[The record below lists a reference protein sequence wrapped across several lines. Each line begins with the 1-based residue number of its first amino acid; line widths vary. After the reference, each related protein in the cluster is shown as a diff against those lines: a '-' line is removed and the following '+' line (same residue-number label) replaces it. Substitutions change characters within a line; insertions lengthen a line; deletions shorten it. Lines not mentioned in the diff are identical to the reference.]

1 MKGRVVMRGTV
12 LFAIMLIAFA
22 APPAVAED
30 DDWDESRWEELD
42 ESREEPTEERPML
55 MGPHTLPAGNF
66 GLRLS
71 GGMMFTAAGAHFGV
85 ADRLDLIVD
94 AIAPWTDMGNSWMVG
109 GGAKVN
115 LHGRKS
121 TFAYAFTLKAYG
133 IFYSDVTGAVSH
145 LPEGMAI
152 WPTFMIGMKIKE
164 GCFYGEIGP
173 FLFVHTSDQSTSE
186 YVFQGVPAHFGGEI
200 FVTESIHIFIN
211 VDLIISGYFGIFTLN
226 LTGPFNLIEAG
237 VVFVL

>member
-1 MKGRVVMRGTV
+1 MRGTLTRAV
-12 LFAIMLIAFA
+12 LLLAFI
-22 APPAVAED
+22 APPVFAEED

-42 ESREEPTEERPML
+42 EPKKDTGEEKPML
-55 MGPHTLPAGNF
+55 MGPHTLPAGSF

-71 GGMMFTAAGAHFGV
+71 GGLMFTSVGAQFGLL
-85 ADRLDLIVD
+85 DRLDLIVD
-94 AIAPWTDMGNSWMVG
+94 AYAPWKDLGNTWMVG

-115 LHGRKS
+115 LHGRHS

-133 IFYSDVTGAVSH
+133 IFYSDVTGAVAE
-145 LPEGMAI
+145 LPEGVAL

-173 FLFVHTSDQSTSE
+173 FLFVHNTSQSTNT

-200 FVTESIHIFIN
+200 YITDMIHIFIN
-211 VDLIISGYFGIFTLN
+211 VDIIFSGYFGIFTMD
-226 LTGPFNLIEAG
+226 LTGPFNTIEAG

>member
-1 MKGRVVMRGTV
+1 MRGTLILAV
-12 LFAIMLIAFA
+12 LLTALA
-22 APPAVAED
+22 APPVIAEED

-42 ESREEPTEERPML
+42 EPREQDTEEKPMM

-71 GGMMFTAAGAHFGV
+71 GGLMFTSVGAHFGLL
-85 ADRLDLIVD
+85 DRLDLIVD
-94 AIAPWTDMGNSWMVG
+94 AYAPWKDLGNTWMVG

-115 LHGRKS
+115 LHGRQS

-133 IFYSDVTGAVSH
+133 MFYSDVTGAVAE
-145 LPEGMAI
+145 LPEGVAL

-173 FLFVHTSDQSTSE
+173 FLFVHNTSQSTNT

-200 FVTESIHIFIN
+200 YITDTIHIFIN
-211 VDLIISGYFGIFTLN
+211 VDIIFSGYFGIFTMD
-226 LTGPFNLIEAG
+226 LTGPFNTIEAG
-237 VVFVL
+237 VVFIL

>member
-1 MKGRVVMRGTV
+1 MRGTIT
-12 LFAIMLIAFA
+12 LAILLAAFA
-22 APPAVAED
+22 VSPVLAEED

-42 ESREEPTEERPML
+42 EPRERPADEMPML

-71 GGMMFTAAGAHFGV
+71 GGMMFTSAGAHFGLL
-85 ADRLDLIVD
+85 DRLDLIVD
-94 AIAPWTDMGNSWMVG
+94 TYVPWSDLGNTWMIG

-115 LHGRKS
+115 LHGRRS

-133 IFYSDVTGAVSH
+133 IIYSDVTGAVAE
-145 LPEGMAI
+145 LPEGLAL

-173 FLFVHTSDQSTSE
+173 FFFVHNSSQSTNS

-200 FVTESIHIFIN
+200 YVTDSIHLFIN
-211 VDLIISGYFGIFTLN
+211 VDLIFSGYFSIFTMD

-237 VVFVL
+237 IIFIM

>member
-1 MKGRVVMRGTV
+1 MRGIV
-12 LFAIMLIAFA
+12 PLAIILIAFA
-22 APPAVAED
+22 ASPVLAED

-42 ESREEPTEERPML
+42 EPREESTEERPML

-71 GGMMFTAAGAHFGV
+71 AGMMLTSAGAHYGV

-94 AIAPWTDMGNSWMVG
+94 AYAPWKDLGNTWMIG

-115 LHGRKS
+115 LHGSKS

-133 IFYSDVTGAVSH
+133 IFYGDVTGAVSH

-152 WPTFMIGMKIKE
+152 WPTFMIGMKVKE

-173 FLFVHTSDQSTSE
+173 FLFVHHSDQSQTSD

-200 FVTESIHIFIN
+200 FITESIHIFIN
-211 VDLIISGYFGIFTLN
+211 VDLMISGYFGIFTLN
-226 LTGPFNLIEAG
+226 LTGPFNQIEAG
-237 VVFVL
+237 VIFIL

>member
-1 MKGRVVMRGTV
+1 MRGTLTLAV
-12 LFAIMLIAFA
+12 LLLAFT
-22 APPAVAED
+22 APPAVAGED

-42 ESREEPTEERPML
+42 EPREKPIEEKPML

-71 GGMMFTAAGAHFGV
+71 GGLMFTSVGAHIGLM
-85 ADRLDLIVD
+85 DRLDLIVD
-94 AIAPWTDMGNSWMVG
+94 AYAPWQDLGNTWMLG

-115 LHGRKS
+115 LHGRQS

-133 IFYSDVTGAVSH
+133 IFYSDVTGAVSN
-145 LPEGMAI
+145 LPEGVAL

-173 FLFVHTSDQSTSE
+173 FLLVHHSAQSQTSA

-200 FVTESIHIFIN
+200 YITDLIHVFIN
-211 VDLIISGYFGIFTLN
+211 VDIIFSGYFGIFTMN
-226 LTGPFNLIEAG
+226 LTGPFNTIEAG
-237 VVFVL
+237 VVFVM

>member
-1 MKGRVVMRGTV
+1 MRGTIALAV
-12 LFAIMLIAFA
+12 LLTAFA
-22 APPAVAED
+22 ASPVLAEED

-42 ESREEPTEERPML
+42 EPRGDLSEERPML

-71 GGMMFTAAGAHFGV
+71 AGMMFTSIGAQFGLL
-85 ADRLDLIVD
+85 DRLDLIVD
-94 AIAPWTDMGNSWMVG
+94 AYAPWTDLGNTWMIG

-115 LHGRKS
+115 LHGRNS

-133 IFYSDVTGAVSH
+133 IFYNDVTGAVSA
-145 LPEGMAI
+145 LPEGLAL

-173 FLFVHTSDQSTSE
+173 YLIVHHSDQSQTDT

-200 FVTESIHIFIN
+200 FINESIHIFIN
-211 VDLIISGYFGIFTLN
+211 VDLNFSSYFNIFTMD
-226 LTGPFNLIEAG
+226 LTGPFNQFEAG
-237 VVFVL
+237 VVFIM